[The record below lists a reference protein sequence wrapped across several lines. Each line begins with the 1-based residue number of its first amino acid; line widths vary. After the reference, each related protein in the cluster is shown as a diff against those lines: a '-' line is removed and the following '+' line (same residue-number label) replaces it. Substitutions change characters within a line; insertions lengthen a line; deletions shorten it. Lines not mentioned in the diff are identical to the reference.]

1 MHASEALRAA
11 LRNIPDFPKPG
22 IQFKD
27 ITPILGNAA
36 LLKLAQEILLEPF
49 RDAGITHVAGIE
61 ARGFLLGGLLAQAL
75 GVGFV
80 PVRKRGKLPWKTFQ
94 AEYALE
100 YGTDV
105 VEIHQDAV
113 PAGARVLI
121 HDDVIATG
129 GTAGA
134 AAALFGQADAH
145 VVGFSFLIELGFLD
159 GRKVVEAHAPVHSAI
174 LL

>member
-1 MHASEALRAA
+1 MHTSDALRAA

-27 ITPILGNAA
+27 ITPILGNAE
-36 LLKLAQEILLEPF
+36 LLQLAQKILLEPF

-80 PVRKRGKLPWKTFQ
+80 PVRKRGKLPWKTYQ
-94 AEYALE
+94 AEYDLE

-129 GTAGA
+129 GTASA
-134 AAALFGQADAH
+134 AAALFGQAHADI
-145 VVGFSFLIELGFLD
+145 VGFSFLIELGFLD
-159 GRKVVEAHAPVHSAI
+159 GRKAVEAHAPVHCAI